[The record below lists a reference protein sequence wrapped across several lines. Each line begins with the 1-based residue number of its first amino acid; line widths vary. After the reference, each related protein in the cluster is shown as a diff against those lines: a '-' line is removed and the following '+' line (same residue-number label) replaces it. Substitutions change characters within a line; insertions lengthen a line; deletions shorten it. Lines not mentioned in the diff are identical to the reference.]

1 MSDFFEFSGKC
12 IILLIPEGYYIFAD
26 HKREIIDQDIKHLAN
41 NLHLCRLIV
50 NDGIQL
56 IIFCIAE
63 SVDGIHYQAISRNAF
78 YLVSFENNGVI
89 SDWKK
94 IGEHYWVIGF
104 QDSVYF
110 LEIQD
115 DIFEQLCS
123 SSSSSSSIESLTDS
137 IFTLRTLNLYSIQID
152 KKFDSVPTIS
162 IFPIGGTETIRIRYN
177 VKNKTSDLP
186 KGVSDPY
193 ISINVP
199 ICFDE
204 RTGELN
210 CSYTVTV
217 YEQTIQKSWIPYSN
231 SDSITYHTFQIEQK
245 QIE

>member
-1 MSDFFEFSGKC
+1 MNHFSGKG
-12 IILLIPEGYYIFAD
+12 IIFLIPEGYYIFAD
-26 HKREIIDQDIKHLAN
+26 HKREIIDQDIIKHLAN

-50 NDGIQL
+50 NDGIPI

-63 SVDGIHYQAISRNAF
+63 SVDGIHYRAISQNAF
-78 YLVSFENNGVI
+78 YVVSLINDGVI

-94 IGEHYWVIGF
+94 IGEHSWVIGF

-123 SSSSSSSIESLTDS
+123 SSSSSSSIKSLTDS
-137 IFTLRTLNLYSIQID
+137 IFTLRTLNLYSIKID
-152 KKFDSVPTIS
+152 KKFDGVPTIS
-162 IFPIGGTETIRIRYN
+162 ILPITDTETIRIKYN
-177 VKNKTSDLP
+177 VKTKTSDLP

-193 ISINVP
+193 ISIDVP

-204 RTGELN
+204 ETGELN

-217 YEQTIQKSWIPYSN
+217 YEQTLQKSWMPYSN
-231 SDSITYHTFQIEQK
+231 SYSITYRTFQTEQK

>member
-1 MSDFFEFSGKC
+1 MSDFFEFSGKG
-12 IILLIPEGYYIFAD
+12 IYLLIPEGYFLFAD
-26 HKREIIDQDIKHLAN
+26 HQRTIIDLDIIPLAN

-78 YLVSFENNGVI
+78 YLVSFENDGVI

-94 IGEHYWVIGF
+94 IGEHSWVIGF
-104 QDSVYF
+104 RDSVYF

-123 SSSSSSSIESLTDS
+123 SSSSSIESLTDS
-137 IFTLRTLNLYSIQID
+137 IFTLKTLNLYSIQID

-162 IFPIGGTETIRIRYN
+162 IFPIGGIQTIRIRYN
-177 VKNKTSDLP
+177 VKNKTSGLP
-186 KGVSDPY
+186 TGVSDPY

-210 CSYTVTV
+210 CSYTVSV

-231 SDSITYHTFQIEQK
+231 DDSIKYYTFQIEQK
-245 QIE
+245 KIE